1 MWWGGDVNVRLK
13 LNTPLLLR
21 WACGGVEMWTLG
33 WSWTRLCCY
42 ADHVVGW
49 RCERSVEVEHA
60 SAATLIMGWGGVG
73 MLTFVCSWTRHACY
87 AEHVVGWRCERS
99 VEVEHAS
106 AATLIMWWGGDV
118 NVRLKL
124 NTPLLLRWSWG
135 GVGWGGDVNVRLQLN
150 TPRML
155 RWACGGVEM
164 WTFGWSWAR
173 LCCYADHVVGWR
185 CERSVEVEHA
195 SAATLIMGWGGDV
208 NVRLQLNTPRMLRW
222 ACVGVEMWTFGWS
235 WTRLCCYADHV
246 VGWRC
251 ERSVEVE
258 HASAATLIMGWGGV
272 GMLTFVCSWTRH
284 ACYAEHVVGWRE
296 MWTFGWSWTRLCCYA
311 DHVVGWR
318 CERSVEVEHASA
330 ATLIMGWGG
339 VGMLTFVC
347 SWTRHACYAE
357 HVLGW
362 RCERSVEVE
371 HASAATLTSWKKPQ
385 RSTCTMINESGK
397 AKKVRNLCCKGCKIQ
412 EKWPFWG
419 TFFSWSEGHETLK
432 GLSFLSACWCAYTR
446 DSAPGGMYNYRFHTS
461 YLSTS
466 KND

>member
-1 MWWGGDVNVRLK
+1 MCWGGDVNVRLK

-21 WACGGVEMWTLG
+21 WSCGGVEMWTFG

-42 ADHVVGW
+42 ADHGV
-49 RCERSVEVEHA
+49 
-60 SAATLIMGWGGVG
+60 GWGGVG

-87 AEHVVGWRCERS
+87 AEHVLGWRCERS

-155 RWACGGVEM
+155 RWACGGV
-164 WTFGWSWAR
+164 
-173 LCCYADHVVGWR
+173 
-185 CERSVEVEHA
+185 
-195 SAATLIMGWGGDV
+195 
-208 NVRLQLNTPRMLRW
+208 
-222 ACVGVEMWTFGWS
+222 
-235 WTRLCCYADHV
+235 
-246 VGWRC
+246 
-251 ERSVEVE
+251 
-258 HASAATLIMGWGGV
+258 
-272 GMLTFVCSWTRH
+272 
-284 ACYAEHVVGWRE
+284 E

-412 EKWPFWG
+412 EKWPFLG

>member
-1 MWWGGDVNVRLK
+1 
-13 LNTPLLLR
+13 
-21 WACGGVEMWTLG
+21 MWTFG

-42 ADHVVGW
+42 ADHGV
-49 RCERSVEVEHA
+49 
-60 SAATLIMGWGGVG
+60 GWGGVG

-164 WTFGWSWAR
+164 WTFGWSW
-173 LCCYADHVVGWR
+173 
-185 CERSVEVEHA
+185 
-195 SAATLIMGWGGDV
+195 
-208 NVRLQLNTPRMLRW
+208 
-222 ACVGVEMWTFGWS
+222 
-235 WTRLCCYADHV
+235 TRLCCYADHV

-284 ACYAEHVVGWRE
+284 ACYAEHV
-296 MWTFGWSWTRLCCYA
+296 L
-311 DHVVGWR
+311 GWR

-330 ATLIMGWGG
+330 ATLIMWWGGDVNVRLKLNTPLLLHWSWGGVGWGGVGMLTFVCSWTRHACYAEHVVGWRCERSVEVEHASVATLIMWWGGDVNVRLKLNTPLLLRWSWGG

-412 EKWPFWG
+412 EKWPFLG